1 MSEHPRLAYL
11 IGPYPTFSRP
21 SVLGEI
27 AELRHLGFTI
37 AVAALDGPD
46 PAPEGPDADG
56 WAGAGPGPIWY
67 PRRRGW
73 IGAATALAV
82 TLATRPL
89 GFWRGLGLALGMG
102 GCNPRRVARNLAH
115 LAGAA
120 LLGRWLRAGGFDH
133 LHVDCATPAAT
144 VGLLTQAMFGVG
156 YSFTVHGP
164 DEFYDAPGHALA
176 EKIQGADFVICVS
189 HYARS
194 QMQRLSPL
202 AQWPKFEVCRLGIDP
217 ERFAPV
223 ARPARPESFRLL
235 CVGRL
240 VPAQGQ
246 AVLLESV
253 AALRQRGHN
262 VHLTLVGDGPDRAA
276 LEALAAELRL
286 REAVR
291 FTGAIGRDAVLGLYA
306 RADAC
311 VLPSFAEGW
320 PVVLMEA
327 MATGLP
333 CVASRI
339 AGLPELIEDGVQGL
353 LVAASDREGLADAI
367 ERLIGDPGLRANLA
381 EAGRA
386 RVLADYVLR
395 VNSAR
400 LGAVFQARLG
410 RPATP
415 GES

>member
-11 IGPYPTFSRP
+11 IGPYPASSHPR
-21 SVLGEI
+21 VLGEI

-37 AVAALDGPD
+37 GVAALDGP
-46 PAPEGPDADG
+46 APEDPDG
-56 WAGAGPGPIWY
+56 QPG
-67 PRRRGW
+67 RRGW
-73 IGAATALAV
+73 IGAAAALAA

-89 GFWRGLGLALGMG
+89 GFWRGLRLALGMG
-102 GCNPRRVARNLAH
+102 GWNPKRVAGNLAH

-120 LLGRWLRAGGFDH
+120 RLGRWLRAGGFGH
-133 LHVDCATPAAT
+133 LHVDRATPAAT

-156 YSFTVHGP
+156 YSFAVHGP

-176 EKIQGADFVICVS
+176 EKIHGADFVVCVS
-189 HYARS
+189 HYARG
-194 QMQRLSPL
+194 QMQMLSPL

-240 VPAQGQ
+240 APAQGQ

-253 AALRQRGHN
+253 ATLRQRGHN

-276 LEALAAELRL
+276 LETLVAALRL

-291 FTGAIGRDAVLGLYA
+291 FTGAVDAAAVLGLYE

-320 PVVLMEA
+320 PVALMEA

-333 CVASRI
+333 CVATQV
-339 AGLPELIEDGVQGL
+339 AGVPELIDDGVQGL
-353 LVAASDREGLADAI
+353 LVAASDGEGLADAI

-386 RVLADYVLR
+386 RVLADYALR
-395 VNSAR
+395 VNSSR
-400 LGAVFQARLG
+400 LGAVFRARLG
-410 RPATP
+410 Y
-415 GES
+415 